1 MPRVL
6 VRCRAVLLGSLATA
20 VAVLLVRLAT
30 AELALAADLVTSG
43 GAGQAGEVLDR
54 SFTVLLTGL
63 AAVALAVATGWGWAV
78 TLVVVAEVVARPSVA
93 GDRRVRGVPR
103 PVQRALLAACGAT
116 LAAGLALPAHADPG
130 TAGVGSP
137 PSPGTGAA
145 LLTGLPLPTRATAG
159 DPTATAATPDI
170 HVVRPGE
177 SLWSIAADR
186 LPADASDLQIT
197 AAWQAVHRANRAVVG
212 PDPDLVHPAQRLR
225 LPRR

>member
-78 TLVVVAEVVARPSVA
+78 TLVVVAEVVARPAVA

-103 PVQRALLAACGAT
+103 PVQRALLAA
-116 LAAGLALPAHADPG
+116 DRK
-130 TAGVGSP
+130 S
-137 PSPGTGAA
+137 
-145 LLTGLPLPTRATAG
+145 
-159 DPTATAATPDI
+159 
-170 HVVRPGE
+170 VV
-177 SLWSIAADR
+177 
-186 LPADASDLQIT
+186 
-197 AAWQAVHRANRAVVG
+197 
-212 PDPDLVHPAQRLR
+212 
-225 LPRR
+225 